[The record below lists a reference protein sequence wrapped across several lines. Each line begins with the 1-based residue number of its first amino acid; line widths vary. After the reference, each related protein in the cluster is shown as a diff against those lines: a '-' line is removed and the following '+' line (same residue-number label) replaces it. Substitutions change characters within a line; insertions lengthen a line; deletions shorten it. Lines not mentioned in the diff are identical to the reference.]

1 MTNAIDAGIARISQL
16 TAIEAVL
23 WLFSVVVVTSWTDPL
38 QGAQIGTILLALFCL
53 RTFLGNGG
61 RMITPLGVF
70 TLVTLFTAAFPAYEA
85 WDDTR
90 VSTEALRTA
99 VGLTYLLTFLVT
111 MISWRFGREIRFD
124 KKVLPGRWLFILI
137 GLVLYAFSYQFR
149 ASELLPGIIIESPA
163 IVGILL
169 VAFGAW
175 WSRSVI
181 LLVLSLPVVL
191 GMSAVYVLDIHSGQ
205 GRLRIA
211 AVGLG
216 LLVLFAIRVR
226 GFWIKLLTI
235 LMGPGALMVFA
246 TLRKAHQESINKGNS
261 ANRTGL
267 ESLTDPFVTFANLVD
282 LHEQGR
288 FEFQG
293 GKNLLT
299 PLTPI
304 APESWDLPR
313 AVGYEL
319 VKYWKPEKA
328 IPKYD
333 WYSVAANATGEWY
346 WMWGSIGVV
355 IGGFVLGLG
364 IALFNWAVTRG
375 HAALQTRWWAP
386 ALFIAAV
393 TFAAGLGDL
402 VWGGL
407 HIYWFRTLPRI
418 GLEIAVAFFVALVV
432 GIVSV
437 FRGDK
442 TKSAESS
449 AEEELTSQP
458 EQAAS
463 AVEQAADEP
472 AFETDEQLE
481 PELETEPAAEAT
493 AETAVE
499 PEPAA
504 EREPVTVT
512 DTAESVVSESRPAVA
527 VVKQSV
533 PDNKNDNKKLRVAAA
548 SFAAA
553 GAVGAIGWLVRNRS
567 NAEVDARAEKLLREM
582 FNEK

>member
-1 MTNAIDAGIARISQL
+1 MTKAIDTGIARISQL

-61 RMITPLGVF
+61 RTITPLGVF
-70 TLVTLFTAAFPAYEA
+70 ALVTLFTAAFPAYEA

-124 KKVLPGRWLFILI
+124 KKVLPGRWLFIFI
-137 GLVLYAFSYQFR
+137 GLALYAFSYQFR
-149 ASELLPGIIIESPA
+149 ASNLLPGIIIESPA

-226 GFWIKLLTI
+226 GFWVKLLAV

-355 IGGFVLGLG
+355 IGGLVLGLG

-386 ALFIAAV
+386 ALFITAV

-402 VWGGL
+402 IWGGL

-418 GLEIAVAFFVALVV
+418 GLEVAIAFFVAFVV
-432 GIVSV
+432 GIVSL

-442 TKSAESS
+442 TKSTESGAEGNLAFEPVQKLS
-449 AEEELTSQP
+449 P
-458 EQAAS
+458 IG
-463 AVEQAADEP
+463 QAADGP
-472 AFETDEQLE
+472 ALELDEQ
-481 PELETEPAAEAT
+481 PQ
-493 AETAVE
+493 

-504 EREPVTVT
+504 EPEPVMVA
-512 DTAESVVSESRPAVA
+512 DTAEPVVPELEPAVA
-527 VVKQSV
+527 VVKQSA
-533 PDNKNDNKKLRVAAA
+533 PDNKNDDKKLRVAAA

-553 GAVGAIGWLVRNRS
+553 GAAGAIGWLVRNRS
-567 NAEVDARAEKLLREM
+567 NTEVDARAEKILREM

>member
-1 MTNAIDAGIARISQL
+1 MTKAIDTGIARISQL

-61 RMITPLGVF
+61 RTITPLGVF

-124 KKVLPGRWLFILI
+124 KKVLPGRWLFIFI
-137 GLVLYAFSYQFR
+137 GLALYAFSYQFR
-149 ASELLPGIIIESPA
+149 ASNLLPGIIIESPA

-226 GFWIKLLTI
+226 GFWVKLLAV

-299 PLTPI
+299 PLTSI

-355 IGGFVLGLG
+355 IGGLVLGLG

-386 ALFIAAV
+386 ALFITAV

-402 VWGGL
+402 IWGGL

-418 GLEIAVAFFVALVV
+418 GLEIAIAFFVAFVV
-432 GIVSV
+432 GIVSL

-442 TKSAESS
+442 TKSTESGAEGNLAFEPVQKPS
-449 AEEELTSQP
+449 P
-458 EQAAS
+458 IG
-463 AVEQAADEP
+463 QAADGP
-472 AFETDEQLE
+472 ALELDEQ
-481 PELETEPAAEAT
+481 PQ
-493 AETAVE
+493 

-504 EREPVTVT
+504 EPEPVMVA
-512 DTAESVVSESRPAVA
+512 DTAEPVVPELEPAVA
-527 VVKQSV
+527 VVKQSA
-533 PDNKNDNKKLRVAAA
+533 PDNKNDDKKLRVAAA

-553 GAVGAIGWLVRNRS
+553 GAAGAIGWLVRNRS

>member
-1 MTNAIDAGIARISQL
+1 MTKAIDVGIARISQL

-61 RMITPLGVF
+61 RTITPLGVF

-137 GLVLYAFSYQFR
+137 GLALYAFSYQFR
-149 ASELLPGIIIESPA
+149 ASHLLPGIIIESPA

-226 GFWIKLLTI
+226 GFWVKLLAV

-355 IGGFVLGLG
+355 IGGLVLGLG

-386 ALFIAAV
+386 ALFITAV

-402 VWGGL
+402 IWGGL

-418 GLEIAVAFFVALVV
+418 GLEIAIAFFVAFVV
-432 GIVSV
+432 GIVSL

-442 TKSAESS
+442 TKSTESGAEGN
-449 AEEELTSQP
+449 L
-458 EQAAS
+458 AS
-463 AVEQAADEP
+463 EAVQKPSPIGQAADGP
-472 AFETDEQLE
+472 ALELDEQ
-481 PELETEPAAEAT
+481 PQ
-493 AETAVE
+493 

-504 EREPVTVT
+504 EPEPVMVA
-512 DTAESVVSESRPAVA
+512 DTAEPVVPELEPAVA
-527 VVKQSV
+527 VVKQSA
-533 PDNKNDNKKLRVAAA
+533 PDNKNDDKKLRVAAA

-553 GAVGAIGWLVRNRS
+553 GAAGAIGWLVRNRS

>member
-1 MTNAIDAGIARISQL
+1 MTKAIDVGIARISQL

-61 RMITPLGVF
+61 RTITPLGVF

-124 KKVLPGRWLFILI
+124 KKVLPGRWLFIFI
-137 GLVLYAFSYQFR
+137 GLALYAFSYQFR

-226 GFWIKLLTI
+226 GFWIKLLAI

-282 LHEQGR
+282 LHDQGR

-355 IGGFVLGLG
+355 IGGLVLGLG

-375 HAALQTRWWAP
+375 HAALQTRWWGP

-418 GLEIAVAFFVALVV
+418 GLEIGVAFFVALVV
-432 GIVSV
+432 GIVSL
-437 FRGDK
+437 FRSDK
-442 TKSAESS
+442 TKSTESGAEANLASEPVQKPS
-449 AEEELTSQP
+449 PIGQAVDGPALEL
-458 EQAAS
+458 
-463 AVEQAADEP
+463 
-472 AFETDEQLE
+472 DEQLE
-481 PELETEPAAEAT
+481 PEPAAE
-493 AETAVE
+493 
-499 PEPAA
+499 PEP
-504 EREPVTVT
+504 VMVT
-512 DTAESVVSESRPAVA
+512 DTTEPVVPESRPAVA
-527 VVKQSV
+527 VVKQSA
-533 PDNKNDNKKLRVAAA
+533 PDNKDDNKKLRVAAA
-548 SFAAA
+548 AFAAA
-553 GAVGAIGWLVRNRS
+553 GAVGAVGWLVGNRS

>member
-1 MTNAIDAGIARISQL
+1 MTKAIDVGIARISQL

-61 RMITPLGVF
+61 RTITPLGVF
-70 TLVTLFTAAFPAYEA
+70 ALVTLFTAAFPAYEA

-90 VSTEALRTA
+90 VSAEALRTT

-124 KKVLPGRWLFILI
+124 KKVLPGRWLFIFI

-149 ASELLPGIIIESPA
+149 ASELLPGIIIETPA

-226 GFWIKLLTI
+226 GFWIKLLAI

-355 IGGFVLGLG
+355 IGGLALGLG
-364 IALFNWAVTRG
+364 IALFNWSVTRG

-386 ALFIAAV
+386 ALFITAV

-418 GLEIAVAFFVALVV
+418 GLEIAIAFFVAFVV
-432 GIVSV
+432 GIVSL

-442 TKSAESS
+442 TRLTESTE
-449 AEEELTSQP
+449 EEELTSEP
-458 EQAAS
+458 VQAVNAIER
-463 AVEQAADEP
+463 VADEP
-472 AFETDEQLE
+472 VSETDSE
-481 PELETEPAAEAT
+481 PEPVSE
-493 AETAVE
+493 VE
-499 PEPAA
+499 PEPVPAA
-504 EREPVTVT
+504 EPEPVMVA
-512 DTAESVVSESRPAVA
+512 DSGEQVVPESGPAVT
-527 VVKQSV
+527 VVKQSA
-533 PDNKNDNKKLRVAAA
+533 PDNKNDNTKLRVAAA
-548 SFAAA
+548 AFATA
-553 GAVGAIGWLVRNRS
+553 GAAGAIGWLVRTRP
-567 NAEVDARAEKLLREM
+567 NAEVDARAEKLLHEM

>member
-1 MTNAIDAGIARISQL
+1 MTKAIDTGIARISQL

-61 RMITPLGVF
+61 RTITPLGVF
-70 TLVTLFTAAFPAYEA
+70 ALVTLFTAAFPAYEA

-137 GLVLYAFSYQFR
+137 GLALYAFSYQFR
-149 ASELLPGIIIESPA
+149 ASNLLPGIIIESPA

-169 VAFGAW
+169 VSFGAW

-226 GFWIKLLTI
+226 GFWIKLLAI
-235 LMGPGALMVFA
+235 VMGPGALMVFA

-355 IGGFVLGLG
+355 IGGLALGLG
-364 IALFNWAVTRG
+364 IALFNWSVTRG

-386 ALFIAAV
+386 ALFITAV

-402 VWGGL
+402 IWGGL

-418 GLEIAVAFFVALVV
+418 GLEIAIAFFVAFVV
-432 GIVSV
+432 GIVSL
-437 FRGDK
+437 FRSDK
-442 TKSAESS
+442 TRLTESTE
-449 AEEELTSQP
+449 EEELTSEP
-458 EQAAS
+458 VQAVNAIER
-463 AVEQAADEP
+463 VADEP
-472 AFETDEQLE
+472 VSETDSE
-481 PELETEPAAEAT
+481 PEPVSE
-493 AETAVE
+493 VE
-499 PEPAA
+499 PEPVPAA
-504 EREPVTVT
+504 EPEPVMVA
-512 DTAESVVSESRPAVA
+512 DSGEQVVPESGPAVT
-527 VVKQSV
+527 VVKQSA
-533 PDNKNDNKKLRVAAA
+533 PDNKNDNTKLRVAAA
-548 SFAAA
+548 AFATA
-553 GAVGAIGWLVRNRS
+553 GAAGAIGWLVRTRP
-567 NAEVDARAEKLLREM
+567 NAEVDARAEKLLHEM

>member
-1 MTNAIDAGIARISQL
+1 MTKAIDVGIARISQL

-61 RMITPLGVF
+61 RTITPLGVF
-70 TLVTLFTAAFPAYEA
+70 ALVTLFTAAFPAYEA

-124 KKVLPGRWLFILI
+124 KKVLPGRWLFIFI
-137 GLVLYAFSYQFR
+137 GLALYAFSYQFR
-149 ASELLPGIIIESPA
+149 ASNLLPGIIIESPA

-226 GFWIKLLTI
+226 GFWVKLLAV

-355 IGGFVLGLG
+355 IGGLVLGLG

-386 ALFIAAV
+386 ALFITAV

-402 VWGGL
+402 IWGGL

-418 GLEIAVAFFVALVV
+418 GLEIAIAFFVAFVV
-432 GIVSV
+432 GIVSL

-442 TKSAESS
+442 TRLTESS
-449 AEEELTSQP
+449 EEEELTSEPVQKP
-458 EQAAS
+458 S
-463 AVEQAADEP
+463 PIGQAADGP
-472 AFETDEQLE
+472 ALELDEQ
-481 PELETEPAAEAT
+481 PQ
-493 AETAVE
+493 

-504 EREPVTVT
+504 EPEPVMVA
-512 DTAESVVSESRPAVA
+512 DTAEPVVPELEPAVA
-527 VVKQSV
+527 VVKQSA
-533 PDNKNDNKKLRVAAA
+533 PDNKNDDKKLRVAAA

-553 GAVGAIGWLVRNRS
+553 GAAGAIGWLVRNRS
-567 NAEVDARAEKLLREM
+567 NTEVDARAEKILREM

>member
-1 MTNAIDAGIARISQL
+1 MTKAIDVGIARISQL

-61 RMITPLGVF
+61 RTITPLGVF

-124 KKVLPGRWLFILI
+124 KKVLPGRWLFIFI
-137 GLVLYAFSYQFR
+137 GLALYAFSYQFR

-226 GFWIKLLTI
+226 GFWIKLLAI

-282 LHEQGR
+282 LHDQGR

-355 IGGFVLGLG
+355 IGGLVLGLG

-375 HAALQTRWWAP
+375 HAALQTRWWGP

-418 GLEIAVAFFVALVV
+418 GLEIGVAFFVALVV
-432 GIVSV
+432 GIVSL
-437 FRGDK
+437 FRSDK
-442 TKSAESS
+442 TKSTESGAEANLASEPVQKPS
-449 AEEELTSQP
+449 PIGQAVDGPALEL
-458 EQAAS
+458 
-463 AVEQAADEP
+463 
-472 AFETDEQLE
+472 DEQLE
-481 PELETEPAAEAT
+481 PEPAAE
-493 AETAVE
+493 
-499 PEPAA
+499 PEP
-504 EREPVTVT
+504 VMVT
-512 DTAESVVSESRPAVA
+512 DTAEPVVPESRPAVA
-527 VVKQSV
+527 VVKQSA
-533 PDNKNDNKKLRVAAA
+533 PDNKDDNKKLRVAAA
-548 SFAAA
+548 AFAAA
-553 GAVGAIGWLVRNRS
+553 GAVGAVGWLVGNRS

>member
-1 MTNAIDAGIARISQL
+1 MTKAIDTGIARISQL

-38 QGAQIGTILLALFCL
+38 QGAQIGTILLAFFCL

-61 RMITPLGVF
+61 RTITPLGVF
-70 TLVTLFTAAFPAYEA
+70 ALVTLFTAAFPAYEA

-124 KKVLPGRWLFILI
+124 KKVLPGRWLFIFI

-149 ASELLPGIIIESPA
+149 ASELLPGIIIETPA

-226 GFWIKLLTI
+226 GFWIKLLAI

-355 IGGFVLGLG
+355 IGGLALGLG
-364 IALFNWAVTRG
+364 IALFNWSVTRG

-386 ALFIAAV
+386 ALFITAV

-418 GLEIAVAFFVALVV
+418 GLEIAIAFFVAFVV
-432 GIVSV
+432 GIVSL

-442 TKSAESS
+442 TKSTESGAEGNLASEAVQKPS
-449 AEEELTSQP
+449 PIGQTADGPALEL
-458 EQAAS
+458 
-463 AVEQAADEP
+463 
-472 AFETDEQLE
+472 DEQ
-481 PELETEPAAEAT
+481 PQ
-493 AETAVE
+493 

-504 EREPVTVT
+504 EPEPVMVT
-512 DTAESVVSESRPAVA
+512 DTAEPVVPELEPAVA
-527 VVKQSV
+527 VVKQSA
-533 PDNKNDNKKLRVAAA
+533 PDNQNDHKKLRVAAA

>member
-1 MTNAIDAGIARISQL
+1 MTKAIDVGIARISQL

-61 RMITPLGVF
+61 RTITPLGVF

-85 WDDTR
+85 WVDTR

-124 KKVLPGRWLFILI
+124 KKVLPGRWLFIFI
-137 GLVLYAFSYQFR
+137 GLALYAFSYQFR
-149 ASELLPGIIIESPA
+149 ASNLLPGIIIESPA

-226 GFWIKLLTI
+226 GFWVKLLAV

-355 IGGFVLGLG
+355 IGGLVLGLG

-386 ALFIAAV
+386 ALFITAV

-402 VWGGL
+402 IWGGL

-418 GLEIAVAFFVALVV
+418 GLEIAIAFFVAFVV
-432 GIVSV
+432 GIVSL

-442 TKSAESS
+442 TRLTESS
-449 AEEELTSQP
+449 EEEELTSEP
-458 EQAAS
+458 VQAVNAIERV
-463 AVEQAADEP
+463 AGEP
-472 AFETDEQLE
+472 VSETDAE
-481 PELETEPAAEAT
+481 PEPVPEVEPESVPAAE
-493 AETAVE
+493 
-499 PEPAA
+499 PEP
-504 EREPVTVT
+504 VVVT
-512 DTAESVVSESRPAVA
+512 DSGEQVVPESGPAVT
-527 VVKQSV
+527 VVKQSA
-533 PDNKNDNKKLRVAAA
+533 PDNKNDNTKLRVAAA
-548 SFAAA
+548 AFATA
-553 GAVGAIGWLVRNRS
+553 GAAGAIGWLVRTRPK
-567 NAEVDARAEKLLREM
+567 AEVDARAEKLLHEM

>member
-1 MTNAIDAGIARISQL
+1 MTKAIDVGIARISQL

-61 RMITPLGVF
+61 RTITPLGVF
-70 TLVTLFTAAFPAYEA
+70 ALVTLFTAAFPAYEA

-90 VSTEALRTA
+90 VSAEALRTT

-111 MISWRFGREIRFD
+111 MISWRLGREIRFD
-124 KKVLPGRWLFILI
+124 KKVLPGRWLFIFI

-149 ASELLPGIIIESPA
+149 ASELLPGIIIETPA

-226 GFWIKLLTI
+226 GFWIKLLAI

-355 IGGFVLGLG
+355 IGGLALGLG
-364 IALFNWAVTRG
+364 IALFNWSVTRG

-386 ALFIAAV
+386 ALFITAV

-418 GLEIAVAFFVALVV
+418 GLEIAIAFFVAFVV
-432 GIVSV
+432 GIVSL

-442 TKSAESS
+442 TKSTESGAEGNLASEAVQKPS
-449 AEEELTSQP
+449 PIGQTADGPALELDEQPQP
-458 EQAAS
+458 E
-463 AVEQAADEP
+463 P
-472 AFETDEQLE
+472 
-481 PELETEPAAEAT
+481 
-493 AETAVE
+493 AVE
-499 PEPAA
+499 PEP
-504 EREPVTVT
+504 VMVT
-512 DTAESVVSESRPAVA
+512 DTAEPVVPELEPAVA
-527 VVKQSV
+527 VVKQSA
-533 PDNKNDNKKLRVAAA
+533 PDNQNDHKKLRVAAA

>member
-1 MTNAIDAGIARISQL
+1 MTKAIDVGIARISQL

-61 RMITPLGVF
+61 RTITPLGVF
-70 TLVTLFTAAFPAYEA
+70 ALVTLFTAAFPAYEA

-124 KKVLPGRWLFILI
+124 KKVLPGRWLFIFI
-137 GLVLYAFSYQFR
+137 GLALYAFSYQFR
-149 ASELLPGIIIESPA
+149 ASNLLPGIIIESPA

-226 GFWIKLLTI
+226 GFWVKLLAV

-355 IGGFVLGLG
+355 IGGLVLGLG

-386 ALFIAAV
+386 ALFITAV
-393 TFAAGLGDL
+393 TFATGLGDL
-402 VWGGL
+402 IWGGL

-418 GLEIAVAFFVALVV
+418 GLEIAIAFFVAFVV
-432 GIVSV
+432 GIVSL

-442 TKSAESS
+442 TRLTESS
-449 AEEELTSQP
+449 EEEELTSEP
-458 EQAAS
+458 VQAVNAIERV
-463 AVEQAADEP
+463 AGEP
-472 AFETDEQLE
+472 VSETDAE
-481 PELETEPAAEAT
+481 PEPVPEVEPESVPAAE
-493 AETAVE
+493 
-499 PEPAA
+499 PEP
-504 EREPVTVT
+504 VVVT
-512 DTAESVVSESRPAVA
+512 DSGEQVVPESGPAVT
-527 VVKQSV
+527 VVKQSA
-533 PDNKNDNKKLRVAAA
+533 PDNKNDNTKLRVAAA
-548 SFAAA
+548 AFATA
-553 GAVGAIGWLVRNRS
+553 GAAGAIGWLVRTRPK
-567 NAEVDARAEKLLREM
+567 AEVDARAEKLLHEM

>member
-1 MTNAIDAGIARISQL
+1 MTKAIDVGIARISQL

-61 RMITPLGVF
+61 RTITPLGVF

-124 KKVLPGRWLFILI
+124 KKVLPGRWLFIFI
-137 GLVLYAFSYQFR
+137 GLALYAFSYQFR

-226 GFWIKLLTI
+226 GFWIKLLAI

-282 LHEQGR
+282 LHDQGR

-355 IGGFVLGLG
+355 IGGLVLGLG

-375 HAALQTRWWAP
+375 HAALQTRWWGP

-418 GLEIAVAFFVALVV
+418 GLEIGVAFFVALVV
-432 GIVSV
+432 GIVSL
-437 FRGDK
+437 FRSDK
-442 TKSAESS
+442 TKSTESGAEANLASEPVQKPS
-449 AEEELTSQP
+449 PIGQAVDGPALEL
-458 EQAAS
+458 
-463 AVEQAADEP
+463 
-472 AFETDEQLE
+472 DEQLE
-481 PELETEPAAEAT
+481 PEPAAE
-493 AETAVE
+493 
-499 PEPAA
+499 PEP
-504 EREPVTVT
+504 VMVT
-512 DTAESVVSESRPAVA
+512 DTAEPVVPESRPAVA
-527 VVKQSV
+527 VVKQSA
-533 PDNKNDNKKLRVAAA
+533 PDNKDDNKKLRVAAA
-548 SFAAA
+548 AFAAA
-553 GAVGAIGWLVRNRS
+553 GAVGWLVGNRS

>member
-1 MTNAIDAGIARISQL
+1 MTKAIDVGIARISQL

-61 RMITPLGVF
+61 RTITPLGVF

-124 KKVLPGRWLFILI
+124 KKVLPGRWLFIFI
-137 GLVLYAFSYQFR
+137 GLALYAFSYQFR

-226 GFWIKLLTI
+226 GFWIKLLAI

-282 LHEQGR
+282 LHDQGR

-304 APESWDLPR
+304 SPESWDLPR

-355 IGGFVLGLG
+355 IGGLVLGLG

-375 HAALQTRWWAP
+375 HAALQTRWWAS
-386 ALFIAAV
+386 ALFITAV

-418 GLEIAVAFFVALVV
+418 GLEIGVAFFVALVV
-432 GIVSV
+432 GIVSL
-437 FRGDK
+437 FRSDK
-442 TKSAESS
+442 TRSTDSDSEGNLASEPVQKPS
-449 AEEELTSQP
+449 P
-458 EQAAS
+458 IGQAAGG
-463 AVEQAADEP
+463 P
-472 AFETDEQLE
+472 ALELDEQLE
-481 PELETEPAAEAT
+481 PEPAAE
-493 AETAVE
+493 
-499 PEPAA
+499 PEPVMVA
-504 EREPVTVT
+504 
-512 DTAESVVSESRPAVA
+512 DTAEPVVQESRPAVA
-527 VVKQSV
+527 VVKQSA
-533 PDNKNDNKKLRVAAA
+533 PDNKDDTKKLRVAAA

-567 NAEVDARAEKLLREM
+567 NAEVDARAEELLREM

>member
-1 MTNAIDAGIARISQL
+1 MTKAIDVGIARISQL

-23 WLFSVVVVTSWTDPL
+23 WLFSVVVVTSWTDSL

-61 RMITPLGVF
+61 RTITPLGVF

-137 GLVLYAFSYQFR
+137 GLALYAFSYQFR
-149 ASELLPGIIIESPA
+149 ASNLLPGIIIESPA

-226 GFWIKLLTI
+226 GFWVKLLAV

-355 IGGFVLGLG
+355 IGGLVLGLG

-386 ALFIAAV
+386 ALFITAV

-402 VWGGL
+402 IWGGL

-418 GLEIAVAFFVALVV
+418 GLEIAIAFFVAFVV
-432 GIVSV
+432 GIVSL

-442 TKSAESS
+442 TKSTESGAEGNLAFEPVQKPS
-449 AEEELTSQP
+449 P
-458 EQAAS
+458 IG
-463 AVEQAADEP
+463 QAADGP
-472 AFETDEQLE
+472 ALELDEQ
-481 PELETEPAAEAT
+481 PQ
-493 AETAVE
+493 

-504 EREPVTVT
+504 EPEPVMVA
-512 DTAESVVSESRPAVA
+512 DTAEPVVPELEPAVA
-527 VVKQSV
+527 VVKQSA
-533 PDNKNDNKKLRVAAA
+533 PDNKNDDKKLRVAAA

-553 GAVGAIGWLVRNRS
+553 GAAGAIGWLVRNRS

>member
-1 MTNAIDAGIARISQL
+1 MTKAIDVGIARISQL

-61 RMITPLGVF
+61 RTITPLGVF
-70 TLVTLFTAAFPAYEA
+70 ALVTLFTAAFPAYEA

-137 GLVLYAFSYQFR
+137 GLALYAFSYQFR
-149 ASELLPGIIIESPA
+149 ASNLLPGIIIESPA

-226 GFWIKLLTI
+226 GFWVKLLAV

-355 IGGFVLGLG
+355 IGGLVLGLG

-386 ALFIAAV
+386 ALFITAV
-393 TFAAGLGDL
+393 TFATGLGDL
-402 VWGGL
+402 IWGGL

-418 GLEIAVAFFVALVV
+418 GLEIAIAFFVAFVV
-432 GIVSV
+432 GIVSL

-442 TKSAESS
+442 TRLTESS
-449 AEEELTSQP
+449 EEEELTSEP
-458 EQAAS
+458 VQAVNAIERV
-463 AVEQAADEP
+463 AGEP
-472 AFETDEQLE
+472 VSETDAE
-481 PELETEPAAEAT
+481 PEPVPEVEPESVPAAE
-493 AETAVE
+493 
-499 PEPAA
+499 PEP
-504 EREPVTVT
+504 VVVT
-512 DTAESVVSESRPAVA
+512 DSGEQVVPESGPAVT
-527 VVKQSV
+527 VVKQSA
-533 PDNKNDNKKLRVAAA
+533 PDNKNDNTKLRVAAA
-548 SFAAA
+548 AFATA
-553 GAVGAIGWLVRNRS
+553 GAAGAIGWLVRTRPK
-567 NAEVDARAEKLLREM
+567 AEVDARAEKLLHEM

>member
-1 MTNAIDAGIARISQL
+1 MTKAIDVGIARISQL

-61 RMITPLGVF
+61 RTITPLGVF
-70 TLVTLFTAAFPAYEA
+70 ALVTLFTAAFPAYEA

-90 VSTEALRTA
+90 VSAEALRTT

-111 MISWRFGREIRFD
+111 MISWRLGREIRFD
-124 KKVLPGRWLFILI
+124 KKVLPGRWLFIFI

-149 ASELLPGIIIESPA
+149 ASELLPGIIIETPA

-226 GFWIKLLTI
+226 GFWIKLLAI

-355 IGGFVLGLG
+355 IGGLALGLG
-364 IALFNWAVTRG
+364 IALFNWSVTRG

-386 ALFIAAV
+386 ALFITAV

-418 GLEIAVAFFVALVV
+418 GLEIAIAFFVAFVV
-432 GIVSV
+432 GIVSL

-442 TKSAESS
+442 TKSTESGAEGNLASEAVQKPS
-449 AEEELTSQP
+449 PIGQTADGPALEL
-458 EQAAS
+458 
-463 AVEQAADEP
+463 
-472 AFETDEQLE
+472 DEQ
-481 PELETEPAAEAT
+481 PQ
-493 AETAVE
+493 

-504 EREPVTVT
+504 DPEPVMVT
-512 DTAESVVSESRPAVA
+512 DTAEPVVPEPEPAVA
-527 VVKQSV
+527 VVKQSA
-533 PDNKNDNKKLRVAAA
+533 PDNKDDNKKLRVAAA
-548 SFAAA
+548 AFAAA
-553 GAVGAIGWLVRNRS
+553 GAVGAVGWLVGNRS
-567 NAEVDARAEKLLREM
+567 KTEVDARAEKLLREM

>member
-1 MTNAIDAGIARISQL
+1 MTKAIDTGIARISQL

-61 RMITPLGVF
+61 RTITPLGVF
-70 TLVTLFTAAFPAYEA
+70 ALVTLFTAAFPAYEA

-90 VSTEALRTA
+90 VSTEALRTT

-124 KKVLPGRWLFILI
+124 KKVLPGRWLFIFI
-137 GLVLYAFSYQFR
+137 GLALYAFSYQFR
-149 ASELLPGIIIESPA
+149 ASNLLPGIIIESPA

-226 GFWIKLLTI
+226 GFWVKLLAV

-355 IGGFVLGLG
+355 IGGLVLGLG

-386 ALFIAAV
+386 ALFITAV

-402 VWGGL
+402 IWGGL

-418 GLEIAVAFFVALVV
+418 GLEIAIAFFVAFVV
-432 GIVSV
+432 GIVSL
-437 FRGDK
+437 FPGDK
-442 TKSAESS
+442 TRLTESS
-449 AEEELTSQP
+449 EEEELTSEP
-458 EQAAS
+458 VQAVNAIERV
-463 AVEQAADEP
+463 AGEP
-472 AFETDEQLE
+472 VSETDAE
-481 PELETEPAAEAT
+481 PEPVPEVEPESVPAAE
-493 AETAVE
+493 
-499 PEPAA
+499 PEP
-504 EREPVTVT
+504 VVVT
-512 DTAESVVSESRPAVA
+512 DSGEQVVPESGPAVT
-527 VVKQSV
+527 VVKQSA
-533 PDNKNDNKKLRVAAA
+533 PDNKNDNTKLRVAAA
-548 SFAAA
+548 AFATA
-553 GAVGAIGWLVRNRS
+553 GAAGAIGWLVRTRP
-567 NAEVDARAEKLLREM
+567 NAEVDARAEKLLHEM

>member
-1 MTNAIDAGIARISQL
+1 MTKAIDTGIARISQL

-61 RMITPLGVF
+61 RTITPLGVF

-124 KKVLPGRWLFILI
+124 KKVLPGRWLFIFI
-137 GLVLYAFSYQFR
+137 GLALYAFSYQFR
-149 ASELLPGIIIESPA
+149 ASNLLPGIIIESPA

-226 GFWIKLLTI
+226 GFWVKLLAV

-355 IGGFVLGLG
+355 IGGLVLGLG

-386 ALFIAAV
+386 ALFITAV

-402 VWGGL
+402 IWGGL

-418 GLEIAVAFFVALVV
+418 GLEVAIAFFVAFVV
-432 GIVSV
+432 GIVSL

-442 TKSAESS
+442 TKSTESGAEGN
-449 AEEELTSQP
+449 L
-458 EQAAS
+458 AS
-463 AVEQAADEP
+463 EAVQKPSPIGQAADGP
-472 AFETDEQLE
+472 ALELDEQ
-481 PELETEPAAEAT
+481 PQ
-493 AETAVE
+493 

-504 EREPVTVT
+504 EPEPVMVA
-512 DTAESVVSESRPAVA
+512 DTAEPVVPELEPAVA
-527 VVKQSV
+527 VVKQSA
-533 PDNKNDNKKLRVAAA
+533 PDNKNDDKKLRVAAA

-553 GAVGAIGWLVRNRS
+553 GAAGAIGWLVRNRS
-567 NAEVDARAEKLLREM
+567 NAEVDARAEKILREM

>member
-1 MTNAIDAGIARISQL
+1 MTKAIDTGIARISQL

-61 RMITPLGVF
+61 RTITPLGVF

-124 KKVLPGRWLFILI
+124 KKVLPGRWLFIFI
-137 GLVLYAFSYQFR
+137 GLALYAFSYQFR
-149 ASELLPGIIIESPA
+149 ASNLLPGIIIESPA

-226 GFWIKLLTI
+226 GFWVKLLAV

-355 IGGFVLGLG
+355 IGGLVLGLG

-386 ALFIAAV
+386 ALFITAV

-402 VWGGL
+402 IWGGL

-418 GLEIAVAFFVALVV
+418 GLEIAIAFFVAFVV
-432 GIVSV
+432 GFVSL

-442 TKSAESS
+442 TKSTESGAEGNLAFEPVQKPS
-449 AEEELTSQP
+449 P
-458 EQAAS
+458 IG
-463 AVEQAADEP
+463 QAADGP
-472 AFETDEQLE
+472 ALELDEQ
-481 PELETEPAAEAT
+481 PQ
-493 AETAVE
+493 

-504 EREPVTVT
+504 EPEPVMVA
-512 DTAESVVSESRPAVA
+512 DTAEPVVPELEPAVA
-527 VVKQSV
+527 VVKQSA
-533 PDNKNDNKKLRVAAA
+533 PDNKNDDKKLRVAAA

-553 GAVGAIGWLVRNRS
+553 GAAGAIGWLVRNRS

>member
-1 MTNAIDAGIARISQL
+1 MTKAIDVGIARISQL

-61 RMITPLGVF
+61 RTITPLGVF

-137 GLVLYAFSYQFR
+137 GLALYAFSYQFR
-149 ASELLPGIIIESPA
+149 ASHLLPGIIIESPA

-226 GFWIKLLTI
+226 GFWVKLLAV

-355 IGGFVLGLG
+355 IGGLVLGLG

-386 ALFIAAV
+386 ALFITAV

-402 VWGGL
+402 IWGGL

-418 GLEIAVAFFVALVV
+418 GLEIAIAFFVAFVV
-432 GIVSV
+432 GIVSL

-442 TKSAESS
+442 TKSTESGAEGNLAFEPVQKPS
-449 AEEELTSQP
+449 P
-458 EQAAS
+458 IG
-463 AVEQAADEP
+463 QAADGP
-472 AFETDEQLE
+472 ALELDEQ
-481 PELETEPAAEAT
+481 PQ
-493 AETAVE
+493 

-504 EREPVTVT
+504 EPEPVMVA
-512 DTAESVVSESRPAVA
+512 DTAEPVVPELEPAVA
-527 VVKQSV
+527 VVKQSA
-533 PDNKNDNKKLRVAAA
+533 PDNKNDDKKLRVAAA

-553 GAVGAIGWLVRNRS
+553 GAAGAIGWLVRNRS

>member
-1 MTNAIDAGIARISQL
+1 MTKAIDVGIARISQL

-61 RMITPLGVF
+61 RTITPLGVF

-137 GLVLYAFSYQFR
+137 GLALYAFSYQFR
-149 ASELLPGIIIESPA
+149 ASNLLPGIIIESPA

-226 GFWIKLLTI
+226 GFWVKLLAV

-355 IGGFVLGLG
+355 IGGLVLGLG

-386 ALFIAAV
+386 ALFITAV

-402 VWGGL
+402 IWGGL

-418 GLEIAVAFFVALVV
+418 GLEIAIAFFVAFVV
-432 GIVSV
+432 GIVSL

-442 TKSAESS
+442 TKSTESGAEGNLAFEPVQKPS
-449 AEEELTSQP
+449 P
-458 EQAAS
+458 IG
-463 AVEQAADEP
+463 QAADGP
-472 AFETDEQLE
+472 ALELDEQ
-481 PELETEPAAEAT
+481 PQ
-493 AETAVE
+493 

-504 EREPVTVT
+504 EPEPVMVA
-512 DTAESVVSESRPAVA
+512 DTAEPVVPELEPAVA
-527 VVKQSV
+527 VVKQSA
-533 PDNKNDNKKLRVAAA
+533 PDNKNDDKKLRVAAA

-553 GAVGAIGWLVRNRS
+553 GAAGAIGWLVRNRS

>member
-1 MTNAIDAGIARISQL
+1 MTKAIDVGIARISQL

-61 RMITPLGVF
+61 RTITPLGVF
-70 TLVTLFTAAFPAYEA
+70 ALVTLFTAAFPAYEA

-90 VSTEALRTA
+90 VSAEALRTT

-111 MISWRFGREIRFD
+111 MISWRLGREIRFD
-124 KKVLPGRWLFILI
+124 KKVLPGRWLFIFI

-149 ASELLPGIIIESPA
+149 ASNLLPGIIIETPA

-226 GFWIKLLTI
+226 GFWIKLLAI

-355 IGGFVLGLG
+355 IGGLALGLG
-364 IALFNWAVTRG
+364 IALFNWSVTRG

-386 ALFIAAV
+386 ALFITAV

-418 GLEIAVAFFVALVV
+418 GLEIAIAFFVAFVV
-432 GIVSV
+432 GIVSL

-442 TKSAESS
+442 TRLTESTE
-449 AEEELTSQP
+449 EEELTSEP
-458 EQAAS
+458 VQAVNAIER
-463 AVEQAADEP
+463 VADEP
-472 AFETDEQLE
+472 VSETDSE
-481 PELETEPAAEAT
+481 PEPVSE
-493 AETAVE
+493 VE
-499 PEPAA
+499 PEPVPAA
-504 EREPVTVT
+504 EPEPVMVA
-512 DTAESVVSESRPAVA
+512 DSGEQVVPESGPAVT
-527 VVKQSV
+527 VVKQSA
-533 PDNKNDNKKLRVAAA
+533 PDNKNDNTKLRVAAA
-548 SFAAA
+548 AFATA
-553 GAVGAIGWLVRNRS
+553 GAAGAIGWLVRTRP
-567 NAEVDARAEKLLREM
+567 NAEVDARAEKLLHEM

>member
-1 MTNAIDAGIARISQL
+1 MTKAIDTGIARISQL

-61 RMITPLGVF
+61 RTITPLGVF

-137 GLVLYAFSYQFR
+137 GLALYAFSYQFR
-149 ASELLPGIIIESPA
+149 ASNLLPGIIIESPA

-226 GFWIKLLTI
+226 GFWVKLLAV

-355 IGGFVLGLG
+355 IGGLVLGLG

-386 ALFIAAV
+386 ALFITAV

-402 VWGGL
+402 IWGGL

-418 GLEIAVAFFVALVV
+418 GLEIAIAFFVVFVV
-432 GIVSV
+432 GIVSL

-442 TKSAESS
+442 TKSTEICAEGN
-449 AEEELTSQP
+449 L
-458 EQAAS
+458 AS
-463 AVEQAADEP
+463 EPVQKPSPIGQAADEP
-472 AFETDEQLE
+472 ALELDEQ
-481 PELETEPAAEAT
+481 PQ
-493 AETAVE
+493 

-504 EREPVTVT
+504 EPEPVMVA
-512 DTAESVVSESRPAVA
+512 DTAEPVVPELEPAAA
-527 VVKQSV
+527 VVKQSA
-533 PDNKNDNKKLRVAAA
+533 PDNKNDDKKLRVAAA

-553 GAVGAIGWLVRNRS
+553 GAAGAIGWLVRNRS

>member
-1 MTNAIDAGIARISQL
+1 MTKAIDVGIARISQL

-61 RMITPLGVF
+61 RTITPLGVF

-124 KKVLPGRWLFILI
+124 KKVLPGRWLFIFI

-149 ASELLPGIIIESPA
+149 ASELLPGIIIETPA

-226 GFWIKLLTI
+226 GFWIKLLAI

-304 APESWDLPR
+304 ASESWDLPR

-355 IGGFVLGLG
+355 IGGLALGLG
-364 IALFNWAVTRG
+364 IALFNWSVTRG
-375 HAALQTRWWAP
+375 HAALRTRWWAP
-386 ALFIAAV
+386 ALFITAV

-418 GLEIAVAFFVALVV
+418 GLEIAIAFFVAFVV
-432 GIVSV
+432 GIVSL

-442 TKSAESS
+442 TKSTESGAEGNLASEAVQKPS
-449 AEEELTSQP
+449 PIGQTADGPALEL
-458 EQAAS
+458 
-463 AVEQAADEP
+463 
-472 AFETDEQLE
+472 DEQ
-481 PELETEPAAEAT
+481 PQ
-493 AETAVE
+493 

-504 EREPVTVT
+504 DPEPVMVT
-512 DTAESVVSESRPAVA
+512 DTAEPVVPEPEPAVA
-527 VVKQSV
+527 VVKQSA
-533 PDNKNDNKKLRVAAA
+533 PDNQNDHKKLRVAAA

-567 NAEVDARAEKLLREM
+567 KAEVDARAEKLLREM

>member
-1 MTNAIDAGIARISQL
+1 MTKAIDVGIARISQL

-61 RMITPLGVF
+61 RTITPLGVF

-124 KKVLPGRWLFILI
+124 KKVLPGRWLFIFI
-137 GLVLYAFSYQFR
+137 GLALYAFSYQFR
-149 ASELLPGIIIESPA
+149 ASNLLPGIIIESPA

-226 GFWIKLLTI
+226 GFWVKLLAV

-355 IGGFVLGLG
+355 IGGLVLGLG

-386 ALFIAAV
+386 ALFITAV

-402 VWGGL
+402 IWGGL

-418 GLEIAVAFFVALVV
+418 GLEIAIAFFVAFVV
-432 GIVSV
+432 GIVSL

-442 TKSAESS
+442 TKSTESGAEGN
-449 AEEELTSQP
+449 L
-458 EQAAS
+458 AS
-463 AVEQAADEP
+463 EAVQKPSPIGQAADGP
-472 AFETDEQLE
+472 ALELDEQPQPE
-481 PELETEPAAEAT
+481 P
-493 AETAVE
+493 AVE
-499 PEPAA
+499 PEP
-504 EREPVTVT
+504 VMVT
-512 DTAESVVSESRPAVA
+512 DTAEPVVPELEPAVA
-527 VVKQSV
+527 VVKQSA
-533 PDNKNDNKKLRVAAA
+533 PDNQNDHKKLRVAAA

>member
-1 MTNAIDAGIARISQL
+1 MTKAIDVGIARISQL

-23 WLFSVVVVTSWTDPL
+23 WLFSVVVVTSWTDSL

-61 RMITPLGVF
+61 RTITPLGVF

-90 VSTEALRTA
+90 VSAEALRTA

-137 GLVLYAFSYQFR
+137 GLALYAFSYQFR
-149 ASELLPGIIIESPA
+149 ASNLLPGIIIESPA

-226 GFWIKLLTI
+226 GFWVKLLAV

-355 IGGFVLGLG
+355 IGGLVLGLG

-386 ALFIAAV
+386 ALFITAV

-402 VWGGL
+402 IWGGL

-418 GLEIAVAFFVALVV
+418 GLEIAIAFFVAFVV
-432 GIVSV
+432 GIVSL

-442 TKSAESS
+442 TKSTESGAEGNLAFEPVQKPS
-449 AEEELTSQP
+449 P
-458 EQAAS
+458 IG
-463 AVEQAADEP
+463 QAADGP
-472 AFETDEQLE
+472 ALELDEQ
-481 PELETEPAAEAT
+481 PQ
-493 AETAVE
+493 

-504 EREPVTVT
+504 EPEPVMVA
-512 DTAESVVSESRPAVA
+512 DTAEPVVPELEPAVA
-527 VVKQSV
+527 VVKQSA
-533 PDNKNDNKKLRVAAA
+533 PDNKNDDKKLRVAAA

-553 GAVGAIGWLVRNRS
+553 GAAGAIGWLVRNRS

>member
-1 MTNAIDAGIARISQL
+1 MTKAIDTGIARISQL

-61 RMITPLGVF
+61 RTITPLGVF
-70 TLVTLFTAAFPAYEA
+70 ALVTLFTAAFPAYEA

-90 VSTEALRTA
+90 VSAEALRTT

-111 MISWRFGREIRFD
+111 MISWRLGREIRFD
-124 KKVLPGRWLFILI
+124 KKVLPGRWLFIFI
-137 GLVLYAFSYQFR
+137 GVVLYAFSYQFR
-149 ASELLPGIIIESPA
+149 ASELLPGIIIETPA

-226 GFWIKLLTI
+226 GFWIKLLAI

-355 IGGFVLGLG
+355 IGGLALGLG
-364 IALFNWAVTRG
+364 IALFNWSVTRG

-386 ALFIAAV
+386 ALFITAV

-418 GLEIAVAFFVALVV
+418 GLEIAIAFFVAFVV
-432 GIVSV
+432 GIVSL

-442 TKSAESS
+442 TKSTESGAEGNLASEAVQKPS
-449 AEEELTSQP
+449 PIGQTADGPALEL
-458 EQAAS
+458 
-463 AVEQAADEP
+463 
-472 AFETDEQLE
+472 DEQ
-481 PELETEPAAEAT
+481 PQ
-493 AETAVE
+493 

-504 EREPVTVT
+504 DPEPVMVT
-512 DTAESVVSESRPAVA
+512 DTAEPVVPEPEPAVA
-527 VVKQSV
+527 VVKQSA
-533 PDNKNDNKKLRVAAA
+533 PDNKDDNKKLRVAAA
-548 SFAAA
+548 AFAAA
-553 GAVGAIGWLVRNRS
+553 GAVGAVGWLVGNRS
-567 NAEVDARAEKLLREM
+567 KAEVDARAEKLLREM